1 MIINTLRK
9 TISDALTT
17 CIAKESWQIDSV
29 PEIVIERP
37 KEQVNGDFSTPIA
50 MALASKV
57 RMNPRKISEAIIFS
71 LNKDTSIIEK
81 VETAGP
87 GFINF
92 FLTPATWRDEIKE
105 IYSKNSHYGNSDY
118 GKGRNVQVEFVSAN
132 PTGPLHVGHG
142 RGAVIGDTISRVL
155 KAAGF
160 NIQKE
165 YYINDMGNQMQT
177 LGKSTFLRYL
187 QLMGKKVELQE
198 DAYQGDYIKTIAEEI
213 VKEKGDIF
221 AEKEEEE
228 EALSFFTNHSAN
240 RILNGIKSDLVDFKV
255 EFDCW
260 FSEKSLFEEKKVEE
274 TLELLKQKG
283 VIYDKDGATWM
294 KSSLFGDE
302 KDRVLIKENG
312 AHTYFASDIAY
323 HRDKF
328 SRNFN
333 LVIDIWGADHHGYV
347 SRMEAMIE
355 ALGYS
360 KEFFKVILV
369 QLVSLRRGKEKLS
382 MSTRKGQFVAL
393 RDVLDEVGCDAARYF
408 FLMRSSSSHLD
419 FDLELAKK
427 QSPENPVYYIQ
438 YAHARICSVLREAKE
453 AGVDAFVIENVDL
466 SLLDLPEELTIIKS
480 LSQFPEVVLK
490 STNTLETHLI
500 PFYLQELAYLFHS
513 YYHKYRI
520 ISNDIKLTHAR
531 LAMTTCVKIVLK
543 NALEL
548 LGINAP
554 ESM

>member
-1 MIINTLRK
+1 MITNILRK
-9 TISDALTT
+9 TIAEALTA
-17 CIAKESWQIDSV
+17 CIDKERWRLDSI

-37 KEQVNGDFSTPIA
+37 KNDDVNGDFSTPVA
-50 MALASKV
+50 MTLASKI
-57 RMNPRKISEAIIFS
+57 RMSPRKISESIIS
-71 LNKDTSIIEK
+71 NLDKDASIIEK

-105 IYSKNSHYGNSDY
+105 IYSKNSQYGNSDY
-118 GKGRNVQVEFVSAN
+118 GKGKKVQVEFVSAN

-142 RGAVIGDTISRVL
+142 RGAAIGDTIARTL
-155 KAAGF
+155 KAVGF

-165 YYINDMGNQMQT
+165 YYINDVGNQMKT
-177 LGKSTFLRYL
+177 LGKSAYLRYL
-187 QLMGKKVELQE
+187 QLLGKKVEFPE
-198 DAYQGDYIKTIAEEI
+198 DSYQGDYIKSIASEI
-213 VKEKGDIF
+213 LKEKGDTF
-221 AEKEEEE
+221 AEKGEE
-228 EALSFFTNHSAN
+228 EAISFFADISAN
-240 RILNGIKSDLVDFKV
+240 RILKGIKSDLLDFKV

-260 FSEKSLFEEKKVEE
+260 FSEKSLFKEKKVEE
-274 TLELLKQKG
+274 TLELLNKKKI
-283 VIYDKDGATWM
+283 VYKKDGATWL

-323 HRDKF
+323 HRNKF

-333 LVIDIWGADHHGYV
+333 LVIDVWGADHHGYV
-347 SRMEAMIE
+347 PRMEAMIE
-355 ALGYS
+355 SLGYS
-360 KEFFKVILV
+360 KDFFKVILV
-369 QLVSLRRGKEKLS
+369 QLVSLRRGNEKLS
-382 MSTRKGQFVAL
+382 MSTRSGQFVTL
-393 RDVLDEVGCDAARYF
+393 SEVLNEVGRDAARYF
-408 FLMRSSSSHLD
+408 FLMRSSNSHLD

-427 QSPENPVYYIQ
+427 QSPENPVYYLQ

-453 AGVDAFVIENVDL
+453 GGVDAVIIENVDL
-466 SLLDLPEELTIIKS
+466 NLLDLPEELAIIKS

-490 STNTLETHLI
+490 SANSLETHLI

-513 YYHKYRI
+513 YYNKYRI

-531 LAMTTCVKIVLK
+531 LAMSTGVKIVLK
-543 NALEL
+543 NALKL

-554 ESM
+554 ERM

>member
-1 MIINTLRK
+1 MITNTLRK
-9 TISDALTT
+9 TIAEAINT
-17 CIAKESWQIDSV
+17 CIKKESWRLDSI

-37 KEQVNGDFSTPIA
+37 KNDAVNGDFSTPVA
-50 MALASKV
+50 MTLTSKV
-57 RMNPRKISEAIIFS
+57 RMSPRKISESIIS
-71 LNKDTSIIEK
+71 NLNQDDSIIEK

-92 FLTPATWRDEIKE
+92 FVTPATWRDEIKE
-105 IYSKNSHYGNSDY
+105 IYSKNSQYGNSDY
-118 GKGRNVQVEFVSAN
+118 GKGKNVQVEFVSAN

-142 RGAVIGDTISRVL
+142 RGAAIGDTIARTL
-155 KAAGF
+155 KAVGF
-160 NIQKE
+160 NIKKE
-165 YYINDMGNQMQT
+165 YYINDVGNQMQT
-177 LGKSTFLRYL
+177 LGKSTYLRYL
-187 QLMGKKVELQE
+187 QLMGEKVEFPE
-198 DAYQGDYIKTIAEEI
+198 ESYQGDYIKKIATEI
-213 VKEKGDIF
+213 LKEQGDTLAEKG
-221 AEKEEEE
+221 EE
-228 EALSFFTNHSAN
+228 EAISFFTDHSAN
-240 RILNGIKSDLVDFKV
+240 RILNGIKSDLLDFKV

-274 TLELLKQKG
+274 VLELLKKKKI
-283 VIYDKDGATWM
+283 VYEKDGATWL

-302 KDRVLIKENG
+302 QDRVLIKENG

-328 SRNFN
+328 SRNFD

-347 SRMEAMIE
+347 PRMEAMIG

-360 KEFFKVILV
+360 KDFFKVILV
-369 QLVSLRRGKEKLS
+369 QLVSLRRGNEKLS
-382 MSTRKGQFVAL
+382 MSTRSGQFVAL
-393 RDVLDEVGCDAARYF
+393 SDVLNEVGRDAARYF
-408 FLMRSSSSHLD
+408 FLMRGSNSHLD

-427 QSPENPVYYIQ
+427 QSPENPVYYLQ
-438 YAHARICSVLREAKE
+438 YAHARICSVVREAKA

-466 SLLDLPEELTIIKS
+466 NLLDLPEELNIIKS

-490 STNTLETHLI
+490 SANSLETHLI

-513 YYHKYRI
+513 YYNKYRI

-531 LAMTTCVKIVLK
+531 LAMTTGVKIVLK

-554 ESM
+554 DRM

>member
-1 MIINTLRK
+1 MITNTLRK
-9 TISDALTT
+9 TIAEALTT
-17 CIAKESWQIDSV
+17 CIEKESWRVDSI

-37 KEQVNGDFSTPIA
+37 KNDEVNGDFSTPVA
-50 MALASKV
+50 MTLASKV
-57 RMNPRKISEAIIFS
+57 RMSPRKISESIIS
-71 LNKDTSIIEK
+71 NLNKDASIIEK

-92 FLTPATWRDEIKE
+92 FVTPATWRNEIKE
-105 IYSKNSHYGNSDY
+105 IYSKNSQYGNSDY
-118 GKGRNVQVEFVSAN
+118 GKGKNVQVEFVSAN

-142 RGAVIGDTISRVL
+142 RGAAIGDTIARTL
-155 KAAGF
+155 KAVGF

-165 YYINDMGNQMQT
+165 YYINDVGNQMQT
-177 LGKSTFLRYL
+177 LGKSTYLRYL
-187 QLMGKKVELQE
+187 QLMGKKVEFPE
-198 DAYQGDYIKTIAEEI
+198 DSYQGDYIKKIATEI
-213 VKEKGDIF
+213 LKEKGDTF
-221 AEKEEEE
+221 AEKGEE
-228 EALSFFTNHSAN
+228 EALSFFTDHSAN
-240 RILNGIKSDLVDFKV
+240 RILNGIKSDLLDFKV

-274 TLELLKQKG
+274 TLELLNKKKI
-283 VIYDKDGATWM
+283 VYEKDGATWL

-347 SRMEAMIE
+347 PRMEAMIE

-360 KEFFKVILV
+360 KYFFKVILV
-369 QLVSLRRGKEKLS
+369 QLVSLRRGNEKLS
-382 MSTRKGQFVAL
+382 MSTRRGQFVAL
-393 RDVLDEVGCDAARYF
+393 RDVLNEVGRDAARYF
-408 FLMRSSSSHLD
+408 FLMRSSNSHLD

-427 QSPENPVYYIQ
+427 QSPENPVYYVQ

-466 SLLDLPEELTIIKS
+466 NLLDLPEELTIIKS

-490 STNTLETHLI
+490 SANSLETHLI

-513 YYHKYRI
+513 YYNKYRI

-531 LAMTTCVKIVLK
+531 LAMTTGVKIVLK

-548 LGINAP
+548 LAINAP

>member
-1 MIINTLRK
+1 MIIKILRK
-9 TISDALTT
+9 TITEALTT
-17 CIAKESWQIDSV
+17 CIEKESWQIDSV

-50 MALASKV
+50 MTLASKLK
-57 RMNPRKISEAIIFS
+57 MNPRKISESIISS
-71 LNKDTSIIEK
+71 LNKDASIIEK

-92 FLTPATWRDEIKE
+92 FLTPATWRDEIKD

-118 GKGRNVQVEFVSAN
+118 GKGKNVQVEFVSAN

-142 RGAVIGDTISRVL
+142 RGAAIGDAISRVM
-155 KAAGF
+155 KAVGF

-165 YYINDMGNQMQT
+165 YYINNMGNQMQT
-177 LGKSTFLRYL
+177 LGRSTFLRYL
-187 QLMGKKVELQE
+187 QIMGKKVELE
-198 DAYQGDYIKTIAEEI
+198 EGAYQGDYIKNLAEEV
-213 VKEKGDIF
+213 VKEKGDVF
-221 AEKEEEE
+221 AEKEEW
-228 EALSFFTNHSAN
+228 EALSFFTDHSAN
-240 RILNGIKSDLVDFKV
+240 KILNGIKSDLADFKV

-260 FSEKSLFEEKKVEE
+260 FSEKSLFDDKKVEE

-283 VIYDKDGATWM
+283 VIYNKDGATWM

-347 SRMEAMIE
+347 ARMEAMIE

-393 RDVLDEVGCDAARYF
+393 RDVLNEVGCDAARYF
-408 FLMRSSSSHLD
+408 FLMRSSNSHLD

-453 AGVDAFVIENVDL
+453 AGVDAFVIGNVDL
-466 SLLDLPEELTIIKS
+466 NFLDLPEELAIIKS

-490 STNTLETHLI
+490 TASTLETHLI

-513 YYHKYRI
+513 YYSKYRI
-520 ISNDIKLTHAR
+520 ITNDNKLTHAR

-554 ESM
+554 EKM

>member
-1 MIINTLRK
+1 MITNTLRK
-9 TISDALTT
+9 TIAEAINT
-17 CIAKESWQIDSV
+17 CIKKESWRLDSI

-37 KEQVNGDFSTPIA
+37 KNDAVNGDFSTPVA
-50 MALASKV
+50 MSLTSKV
-57 RMNPRKISEAIIFS
+57 RMSPRKISEFIIS
-71 LNKDTSIIEK
+71 NLNQDNSIIEK

-92 FLTPATWRDEIKE
+92 FVTPSTWRDEMKE
-105 IYSKNSHYGNSDY
+105 IYSKNSQYGNSDY
-118 GKGRNVQVEFVSAN
+118 GKGKNVQVEFVSAN

-142 RGAVIGDTISRVL
+142 RGAAIGDTIARTL
-155 KAAGF
+155 KAVGF
-160 NIQKE
+160 NIKKE
-165 YYINDMGNQMQT
+165 YYINDVGNQMQT
-177 LGKSTFLRYL
+177 LGKSTYLRYL
-187 QLMGKKVELQE
+187 QLMGEKVEFPE
-198 DAYQGDYIKTIAEEI
+198 ESYQGDYIKKIATEI
-213 VKEKGDIF
+213 LKEQGDTLAEKG
-221 AEKEEEE
+221 EE
-228 EALSFFTNHSAN
+228 EAISFFTDHSAN
-240 RILNGIKSDLVDFKV
+240 RILNGIKSDLLDFKV

-274 TLELLKQKG
+274 VLELLNKKKI
-283 VIYDKDGATWM
+283 VYEKDGATWM
-294 KSSLFGDE
+294 KSSLFGDD

-328 SRNFN
+328 SRNFD

-347 SRMEAMIE
+347 PRMEAMIG

-360 KEFFKVILV
+360 KDFFKVILV
-369 QLVSLRRGKEKLS
+369 QLVSLRRGNEKLS
-382 MSTRKGQFVAL
+382 MSTRSGKFVAL
-393 RDVLDEVGCDAARYF
+393 SDVLNEVGCDAARYF
-408 FLMRSSSSHLD
+408 FLMRGSNSHLD

-427 QSPENPVYYIQ
+427 QSPENPVYYVQ
-438 YAHARICSVLREAKE
+438 YAHARICCVVRVAK
-453 AGVDAFVIENVDL
+453 ATGVDAFVIENVDL
-466 SLLDLPEELTIIKS
+466 SLLDLPEELNIIKS

-490 STNTLETHLI
+490 SANSLETHLI

-513 YYHKYRI
+513 YYNKYRI

-531 LAMTTCVKIVLK
+531 LAMTTGVKIVLK

-554 ESM
+554 DRM

>member
-1 MIINTLRK
+1 MITNTLRK
-9 TISDALTT
+9 TIAEALTT
-17 CIAKESWQIDSV
+17 CIEKESWRVDSI

-37 KEQVNGDFSTPIA
+37 KNDEVNGDFSTPVA
-50 MALASKV
+50 MTLASKV
-57 RMNPRKISEAIIFS
+57 RMSPRKISESIIS
-71 LNKDTSIIEK
+71 NLNKDASIIEK

-92 FLTPATWRDEIKE
+92 FVTPATWRNEIKE
-105 IYSKNSHYGNSDY
+105 IYSKNSQYGNSDY
-118 GKGRNVQVEFVSAN
+118 GKGKNVQVEFVSAN

-142 RGAVIGDTISRVL
+142 RGAAIGDTIARTL
-155 KAAGF
+155 KAVGF

-165 YYINDMGNQMQT
+165 YYINDVGNQMQI
-177 LGKSTFLRYL
+177 LGKSTYLRYL
-187 QLMGKKVELQE
+187 QLMGKKVEFPE
-198 DAYQGDYIKTIAEEI
+198 DSYQGDYIKKIATEI
-213 VKEKGDIF
+213 LKEKGDTF
-221 AEKEEEE
+221 AEKGEE
-228 EALSFFTNHSAN
+228 EALSFFTDHSAN
-240 RILNGIKSDLVDFKV
+240 RILNGIKSDLLDFKV

-274 TLELLKQKG
+274 TLELLNKKKI
-283 VIYDKDGATWM
+283 VYEKDGATWL

-347 SRMEAMIE
+347 PRMEAMIE

-360 KEFFKVILV
+360 KYFFKVILV
-369 QLVSLRRGKEKLS
+369 QLVSLRRGNEKLS
-382 MSTRKGQFVAL
+382 MSTRRGQFVAL
-393 RDVLDEVGCDAARYF
+393 RDVLNEVGRDAARYF
-408 FLMRSSSSHLD
+408 FLMRSSNSHLD

-427 QSPENPVYYIQ
+427 QSPENPVYYVQ

-466 SLLDLPEELTIIKS
+466 NLLDLPEELTIIKS

-490 STNTLETHLI
+490 SANSLETHLI

-513 YYHKYRI
+513 YYNKYRI

-531 LAMTTCVKIVLK
+531 LAMTTGVKIVLK

-548 LGINAP
+548 LAINAP

>member
-1 MIINTLRK
+1 MITNTLRK
-9 TISDALTT
+9 TIAEALTA
-17 CIAKESWQIDSV
+17 CIEKESWRLDST

-37 KEQVNGDFSTPIA
+37 KNDEINGDFSTPVA
-50 MALASKV
+50 MTLASKV
-57 RMNPRKISEAIIFS
+57 RMSPRKISESIIS
-71 LNKDTSIIEK
+71 NLNKDASIIEK

-105 IYSKNSHYGNSDY
+105 IYSKNSQYGNSDY
-118 GKGRNVQVEFVSAN
+118 GKGKNVQVEFVSAN

-142 RGAVIGDTISRVL
+142 RGAAIGDTIARTL
-155 KAAGF
+155 KAVGF

-165 YYINDMGNQMQT
+165 YYINNVGNQMQT
-177 LGKSTFLRYL
+177 LGKSVYLRYL
-187 QLMGKKVELQE
+187 QLMGKEVEFPE
-198 DAYQGDYIKTIAEEI
+198 DSYQGDYIKMIATEI
-213 VKEKGDIF
+213 LEEKGDTF
-221 AEKEEEE
+221 AEKGVEK
-228 EALSFFTNHSAN
+228 ALSFFTDHAAN
-240 RILNGIKSDLVDFKV
+240 RILKGIKSDLLDFKV

-274 TLELLKQKG
+274 TLELLNKKKIVYQ
-283 VIYDKDGATWM
+283 KDGATWL

-328 SRNFN
+328 SRTFN

-347 SRMEAMIE
+347 PRMEAMIE

-360 KEFFKVILV
+360 KDFFKVILV
-369 QLVSLRRGKEKLS
+369 QLVSLRRGNEKLS

-393 RDVLDEVGCDAARYF
+393 RDVLNEVGRDAARYF
-408 FLMRSSSSHLD
+408 FLMRSSNSHLD

-427 QSPENPVYYIQ
+427 QSPENPVYYVQ

-453 AGVDAFVIENVDL
+453 AGVDDFVIENVDL
-466 SLLDLPEELTIIKS
+466 NLLDLPEDLAIIKS

-490 STNTLETHLI
+490 SADTLETHLI

-513 YYHKYRI
+513 YYNKYRI

-531 LAMTTCVKIVLK
+531 LSMITGVKIVLK

-554 ESM
+554 KSM

>member
-9 TISDALTT
+9 TISEAIFR
-17 CIAKESWQIDSV
+17 CIEEESWQIDSV

-50 MALASKV
+50 MTLASKLK
-57 RMNPRKISEAIIFS
+57 MNPRKISESIISS
-71 LNKDTSIIEK
+71 LNKDASIIEK

-92 FLTPATWRDEIKE
+92 FLTPATWRDEIKD

-118 GKGRNVQVEFVSAN
+118 GKGKNVQVEFVSAN

-142 RGAVIGDTISRVL
+142 RGAAIGDAISRVM
-155 KAAGF
+155 KAVGF

-165 YYINDMGNQMQT
+165 YYINNMGNQMQT
-177 LGKSTFLRYL
+177 LGRSTFLRYL
-187 QLMGKKVELQE
+187 QIMGKKVELE
-198 DAYQGDYIKTIAEEI
+198 EGAYQGDYIKNLAEEV
-213 VKEKGDIF
+213 VKEKGDVF
-221 AEKEEEE
+221 AEKEEW
-228 EALSFFTNHSAN
+228 EALSFFTDHSAN
-240 RILNGIKSDLVDFKV
+240 KILNGIKSDLADFKV

-260 FSEKSLFEEKKVEE
+260 FSEKSLFDDKKVEE

-283 VIYDKDGATWM
+283 VIYNKDGATWM

-347 SRMEAMIE
+347 ARMEAMIE

-393 RDVLDEVGCDAARYF
+393 RDVLNEVGCDAARYF
-408 FLMRSSSSHLD
+408 FLMRSSNSHLD

-466 SLLDLPEELTIIKS
+466 NFLDLPEELAIIKS

-490 STNTLETHLI
+490 TASTLETHLI

-513 YYHKYRI
+513 YYSKYRI
-520 ISNDIKLTHAR
+520 ITNDNKLTHAR

-554 ESM
+554 EKM

>member
-1 MIINTLRK
+1 MITNTIRK
-9 TISDALTT
+9 TIAEALTI
-17 CIAKESWQIDSV
+17 CIEKENWQIDSI

-37 KEQVNGDFSTPIA
+37 KNDEVNGDFSTPVA
-50 MALASKV
+50 MTLASIV
-57 RMNPRKISEAIIFS
+57 RMSPRKISESIIS
-71 LNKDTSIIEK
+71 YLSRDASIIEK
-81 VETAGP
+81 VETAGS

-92 FLTPATWRDEIKE
+92 FVTPATWRDEIKE
-105 IYSKNSHYGNSDY
+105 IYSKNLQYGNSDY
-118 GKGRNVQVEFVSAN
+118 GKGKKIQVEFVSAN

-142 RGAVIGDTISRVL
+142 RGAAIGDTIARTL
-155 KAAGF
+155 KAVGF

-165 YYINDMGNQMQT
+165 YYINDVGNQMQT
-177 LGKSTFLRYL
+177 LGKSAYLRYL
-187 QLMGKKVELQE
+187 QLMGKKVEFPE
-198 DAYQGDYIKTIAEEI
+198 DCYQGDYIKRIATEI
-213 VKEKGDIF
+213 LKEKGDTF
-221 AEKEEEE
+221 AEKGEE
-228 EALSFFTNHSAN
+228 EAISFFTDHSAN
-240 RILNGIKSDLVDFKV
+240 KILNGIKSDLLDFKV
-255 EFDCW
+255 DFDCW

-274 TLELLKQKG
+274 TLELLNKKKI
-283 VIYDKDGATWM
+283 VYEKDGATWL

-347 SRMEAMIE
+347 PRMEAMIE

-360 KEFFKVILV
+360 KDFFKVILV
-369 QLVSLRRGKEKLS
+369 QLVSLRRGNEKLS

-393 RDVLDEVGCDAARYF
+393 RDVLNEVGQDAARYF
-408 FLMRSSSSHLD
+408 FLMRSSNSHLD

-427 QSPENPVYYIQ
+427 QSPENPVYYVQ

-453 AGVDAFVIENVDL
+453 AGVDAFVIETVDL
-466 SLLDLPEELTIIKS
+466 NLLDLPEELTIIKS

-490 STNTLETHLI
+490 SATSLETHLI

-513 YYHKYRI
+513 YYNKYRI
-520 ISNDIKLTHAR
+520 ISNDLTITHAR
-531 LAMTTCVKIVLK
+531 LAMTTGVKIVLK
-543 NALEL
+543 NALQL

-554 ESM
+554 ERM